1 MPGRRS
7 ERVVLEA
14 NTAYWDP
21 SRMPR
26 VKRIVFDNTLSQAEA
41 IELLKRGDPRVD
53 LVTGLSPLETR
64 RVSESP
70 AATVVKNR
78 ASSGGGFGTVLF
90 GQFNL
95 RKPGSPWQDVRLRRA
110 ANLAIN
116 RADLVRYAAN
126 GNGTVIST
134 ILPDG
139 SFGHD
144 PDVTAYP
151 FDPAQARA
159 LLREAGHP
167 NGLALDL
174 IAPRTL
180 EVQATVVERM
190 LGQVGF
196 QVTRQVLER
205 PAYDRRFDLD
215 SLEGPPE
222 RQTWDLAL
230 ATWASDR
237 DFPLFGVYHHF
248 GVYGRYSWGL
258 QDVLRPQYDQVLS
271 AVDRDRQGR
280 FLRQLERYISE
291 QAHFLFL
298 YSPITLWAVNRA
310 VRFAPHADPW
320 VIGVDLALTDQHWS
334 VQPGG
339 AKP

>member
-64 RVSESP
+64 RVSQSSS
-70 AATVVKNR
+70 ATVVKNR
-78 ASSGGGFGTVLF
+78 DGLTMIF

-116 RADLVRYAAN
+116 RADLIRYAAN
-126 GNGTVIST
+126 GNGMVVSAVI
-134 ILPDG
+134 PAG
-139 SFGHD
+139 SVGHD
-144 PDVTAYP
+144 PELAPYP
-151 FDPAQARA
+151 FNPAQARE

-167 NGLALDL
+167 NGLALAL

-180 EVQATVVERM
+180 EIQATVVAKM
-190 LGQVGF
+190 LEQAGF

-205 PAYDRRFDLD
+205 PDYDRKTNLPFLD
-215 SLEGPPE
+215 GPAE
-222 RQTWDLAL
+222 QQTWDIAL
-230 ATWASDR
+230 ATWGNDR
-237 DFPLFGVYHHF
+237 DFPLFAVYHHF
-248 GVYGRYSWGL
+248 AMGAWGWGL
-258 QDVLRPQYDQVLS
+258 QEVLRPQYDQALRT
-271 AVDRDRQGR
+271 VDRDRHER
-280 FLRQLERYISE
+280 LLRQLERHTSE
-291 QAHFLFL
+291 QAYFLFL
-298 YSPITLWAVNRA
+298 YSPIILSAVNRA
-310 VRFAPHADPW
+310 VRYAPQAD
-320 VIGVDLALTDQHWS
+320 VARVLGTDLVLTDQHWS
-334 VQPGG
+334 VRPG
-339 AKP
+339 ARTP